1 MVNMKIIVLVLALC
15 VMVAAIAG
23 FAFSQ
28 YASAQ
33 ANATRGA
40 AGQQGGY
47 NGYYPN
53 GGSQYG
59 NPYGYSNSYGY
70 RSGGMGMGMCGRFW

>member
-1 MVNMKIIVLVLALC
+1 MVNMKAIVLVLALC

-23 FAFSQ
+23 FVFAQ

-33 ANATRGA
+33 GDAIRGA

-47 NGYYPN
+47 YGYYSN
-53 GGSQYG
+53 VGSQ
-59 NPYGYSNSYGY
+59 YSNSYSYG
-70 RSGGMGMGMCGRFW
+70 SGGMGMGMCGRFW